1 MIEADNRSTDQRVG
15 PFPLVLCFE
24 FTAFHSVIAM
34 KTRSMR
40 HQRPLLERCFR
51 TLVRFKKPLAF
62 VFAVWTLELL
72 FHISKFTIRQPS
84 TILDAPFSAS
94 CGPQTDNSTV
104 RENATLLML
113 ARNSEVDDA
122 IASVLSV
129 QEQFNNHFG
138 YGWVFLND
146 KEWTAEFKTKVSQ
159 AIGGRAE
166 AKFETIPESMW
177 GFPPWIDQDKAARN
191 MRDMQKAGLMYAGTE
206 SYHHMC
212 RFQSG

>member
-1 MIEADNRSTDQRVG
+1 
-15 PFPLVLCFE
+15 
-24 FTAFHSVIAM
+24 
-34 KTRSMR
+34 
-40 HQRPLLERCFR
+40 
-51 TLVRFKKPLAF
+51 VRYRKLLAF
-62 VFAVWTLELL
+62 ILLLLTLELL
-72 FHISKFTIRQPS
+72 FHISTFTIRQPL
-84 TILDAPFSAS
+84 TTLDAPFSAS

-104 RENATLLML
+104 RENATLVML

-129 QEQFNNHFG
+129 QEQFNNQFG

-166 AKFETIPESMW
+166 AKFEKIPESMW
-177 GFPPWIDQDKAARN
+177 GYPPWINQDKAARK
-191 MRDMQKAGLMYAGTE
+191 MRDMQKAEIMYAGTE